1 MEAVKSIDL
10 EWDIIKAPL
19 GVGGPLLIYLFFHPC
34 NVFIAS
40 FAKKKEKEKQC
51 VKSEKVFEFTFQ
63 VEPIKSYQYF
73 INDGKLNLLLSYK
86 SLRIEYMT
94 VVWHGT
100 EDTFCLCDEI
110 NLHIYKMLQVAL
122 LNVLLLFCIF
132 SLTNVYLPSCISMLC
147 PFFLY
152 LPVIYNS

>member
-34 NVFIAS
+34 NVFIAF
-40 FAKKKEKEKQC
+40 FAKKKKKKNAWSQ
-51 VKSEKVFEFTFQ
+51 KRYLNLHFRLNRSSH
-63 VEPIKSYQYF
+63 ILW
-73 INDGKLNLLLSYK
+73 GKLNLLLSYK

-132 SLTNVYLPSCISMLC
+132 SLTNVYLLSCISMLR

>member
-34 NVFIAS
+34 NVFIAC
-40 FAKKKEKEKQC
+40 FAKKEKRKRKKKCEVRKGIWIYISGWTDQ
-51 VKSEKVFEFTFQ
+51 VISSEESWICCWVTSHCE
-63 VEPIKSYQYF
+63 
-73 INDGKLNLLLSYK
+73 LNTWQWFGMELKTL
-86 SLRIEYMT
+86 
-94 VVWHGT
+94 
-100 EDTFCLCDEI
+100 FAFDEI

-122 LNVLLLFCIF
+122 LNVLLLFYIF
-132 SLTNVYLPSCISMLC
+132 SLTNVYLPSCISMLH

>member
-34 NVFIAS
+34 NVFIAF
-40 FAKKKEKEKQC
+40 FAKKKKKKKKNAWSQ
-51 VKSEKVFEFTFQ
+51 KRYLNLHFRLNRSSH
-63 VEPIKSYQYF
+63 ILW
-73 INDGKLNLLLSYK
+73 GKLNLLLSYK

-132 SLTNVYLPSCISMLC
+132 SLTNVYLLSCISMLR